1 MENLICRP
9 YPEDRWWTQNEYN
22 DPGISEDILLHEFA
36 HGIQHVSLEAI
47 DPLYIHR
54 LDITYRK
61 AMKEGLW
68 NNTYAA
74 TNRNEYFA
82 IGSQAQGFTQRRLVE
97 RSFEVGPRFSVL
109 PENACE

>member
-1 MENLICRP
+1 MCRP

-82 IGSQAQGFTQRRLVE
+82 IGSQVQGFTQRRVSLTLV
-97 RSFEVGPRFSVL
+97 RSWSEIFCFT
-109 PENACE
+109 